1 MIKHILGLLAKTFGI
16 AAGIGAA
23 VSLAGRLFG
32 WVKAVQ
38 FANGLYIAGIALIGI
53 GLLAISGGYAQ
64 RSNFSI
70 RYAESASQ
78 RTLMERNQH
87 WWSDT
92 LQGYSMLITFCLI
105 GGFLILAGVLVEFFG
120 K

>member
-38 FANGLYIAGIALIGI
+38 FANGLYIAGITLIGI
-53 GLLAISGGYAQ
+53 GLLTIAGGYAQ
-64 RSNFSI
+64 RGDFSI
-70 RYAESASQ
+70 RYADGVES
-78 RTLMERNQH
+78 LH
-87 WWSDT
+87 DI
-92 LQGYSMLITFCLI
+92 SMTIPANAI
-105 GGFLILAGVLVEFFG
+105 SVLVGVF
-120 K
+120 